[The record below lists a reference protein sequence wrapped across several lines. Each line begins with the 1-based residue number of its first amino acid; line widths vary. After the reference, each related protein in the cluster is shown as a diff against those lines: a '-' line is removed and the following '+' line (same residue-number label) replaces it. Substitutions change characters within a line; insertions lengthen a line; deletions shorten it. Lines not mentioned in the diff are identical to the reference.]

1 VARSGEQTE
10 AILHHW
16 REAVPDDRL
25 AHLVKD
31 VSRALIKALQTRLA
45 EHGVSFG
52 HWSFL
57 RVLWEQDGLTQR
69 ELSEQAGVM
78 EPTTFTALKAM
89 EKQGYVTRDQMPENR
104 RKVFVHLTPLGR
116 ALRDRLV
123 PLAEE
128 VNRISIAGVP
138 AADVAA
144 TRRTLLAVIENLAAD
159 EAAAA
164 LEQRRVPSTREMAR
178 RVSVAAKGGS
188 RPRAGA
194 PAPTALH

>member
-1 VARSGEQTE
+1 MNEGGTVARSGSGGDATPV
-10 AILHHW
+10 ILRHW
-16 REAVPDDRL
+16 RDVVPDERL

-31 VSRALIKALQTRLA
+31 VSRALIKALQARLA

-89 EKQGYVTRDQMPENR
+89 ERLGYVTRDQMPENR

-116 ALRDRLV
+116 GLRDRLV
-123 PLAEE
+123 PLAEM
-128 VNRISIAGVP
+128 VNQLSLSGVP
-138 AADVAA
+138 AADIAA
-144 TRRTLLAVIENLAAD
+144 TRRTMFAVIENLAAD

-164 LEQRRVPSTREMAR
+164 LQQRRVPSTREMSR
-178 RVSVAAKGGS
+178 RVSNAA
-188 RPRAGA
+188 RR
-194 PAPTALH
+194 

>member
-1 VARSGEQTE
+1 MVRSGSDDSGTQ
-10 AILHHW
+10 AILRHW

-31 VSRALIKALQTRLA
+31 ATRALVRALQSRLA

-78 EPTTFTALKAM
+78 EPTTFAAIKAM
-89 EKQGYVTRDQMPENR
+89 ERLGYVTRAQTPENR
-104 RKVFVHLTPLGR
+104 RKVFIHLTPLGR
-116 ALRDRLV
+116 SLRDRLV

-128 VNRISIAGVP
+128 VNRLAIAGVA

-144 TRRTLLAVIENLAAD
+144 TRRTLLAVIGNLAAD

-164 LEQRRVPSTREMAR
+164 LEQRRVPSTREMSRRLSDAAR
-178 RVSVAAKGGS
+178 PGR
-188 RPRAGA
+188 RAVRS
-194 PAPTALH
+194 

>member
-1 VARSGEQTE
+1 MVRSGSEGGDPQ
-10 AILHHW
+10 AILRHW
-16 REAVPDDRL
+16 REVVPDDRL

-31 VSRALIKALQTRLA
+31 ATRALVRALQIRLA

-78 EPTTFTALKAM
+78 EPTTFAAIKAM
-89 EKQGYVTRDQMPENR
+89 EKLGYVTRARTAENR
-104 RKVFVHLTPLGR
+104 RKVFIHLTPLGR
-116 ALRDRLV
+116 SLRDRLV

-128 VNRISIAGVP
+128 VNRLAIAGVA

-164 LEQRRVPSTREMAR
+164 LQQRRVPSTREMSR
-178 RVSVAAKGGS
+178 RLSNA
-188 RPRAGA
+188 AGA
-194 PAPTALH
+194 GRRAVSS

>member
-1 VARSGEQTE
+1 VARSGNGGEPTQV
-10 AILHHW
+10 ILRHW
-16 REAVPDDRL
+16 REVVPDDRL

-31 VSRALIKALQTRLA
+31 VSRALIKALQVRLA

-57 RVLWEQDGLTQR
+57 RVLWAHDGLTQR

-78 EPTTFTALKAM
+78 EPTTFAALKAM
-89 EKQGYVTRDQMPENR
+89 EKLGYVTRDQVPENR
-104 RKVFVHLTPLGR
+104 RKVFVHLTPLGHS
-116 ALRDRLV
+116 LRDRLV

-128 VNRISIAGVP
+128 VNRLSIAGVP
-138 AADVAA
+138 EADVAA

-178 RVSVAAKGGS
+178 RVSVAAKG
-188 RPRAGA
+188 
-194 PAPTALH
+194 

>member
-1 VARSGEQTE
+1 MARSGNGGGATQVV
-10 AILHHW
+10 LHHW
-16 REAVPDDRL
+16 RDVVPDDRL

-31 VSRALIKALQTRLA
+31 VSRALIKALQAQLA

-89 EKQGYVTRDQMPENR
+89 EKLGYVTRDQMPENR

-116 ALRDRLV
+116 GLRDRLV
-123 PLAEE
+123 PLAEA
-128 VNRISIAGVP
+128 VNRLSIAGVP
-138 AADVAA
+138 AADIAA

-164 LEQRRVPSTREMAR
+164 LEQRRVPSTREMSR
-178 RVSVAAKGGS
+178 RVSNAA
-188 RPRAGA
+188 RR
-194 PAPTALH
+194 

>member
-1 VARSGEQTE
+1 MAGSKDGEGTQV
-10 AILHHW
+10 ILRHW

-31 VSRALIKALQTRLA
+31 ATRALVRALQGRLA

-57 RVLWEQDGLTQR
+57 RVLWERDGLTQR

-89 EKQGYVTRDQMPENR
+89 EKLGYVTREQVPENR
-104 RKVFVHLTPLGR
+104 RKVFVHLTAFGR
-116 ALRDRLV
+116 SLRDRLV

-128 VNRISIAGVP
+128 VNRISIAGVS
-138 AADVAA
+138 AGDIAA

-178 RVSVAAKGGS
+178 RVSDAAKM
-188 RPRAGA
+188 
-194 PAPTALH
+194 

>member
-1 VARSGEQTE
+1 MAGSKDGEGTQV
-10 AILHHW
+10 ILRHW

-25 AHLVKD
+25 THLVKD
-31 VSRALIKALQTRLA
+31 ATRTLVRALQGRLA

-57 RVLWEQDGLTQR
+57 RVLWERDGLTQR

-89 EKQGYVTRDQMPENR
+89 EKLGYVTRDQVPENR

-116 ALRDRLV
+116 SLRDRLV

-128 VNRISIAGVP
+128 VNRISISGVP
-138 AADVAA
+138 AADIAA

-164 LEQRRVPSTREMAR
+164 LQQRRVPSTREMSR
-178 RVSVAAKGGS
+178 RVSGAQAAKPAS
-188 RPRAGA
+188 R
-194 PAPTALH
+194 